1 MTIKISALKK
11 RDHIEKVIIHSLD
24 LCLYQAS
31 AIIDDKEEFITD
43 DKGKLLR
50 SHSVLSFQAMFEKYP
65 IKNLVV
71 RHTSAYDEMVGQP
84 VREGSNAIEV
94 PFGRNQLGN
103 PKGVTSTEH

>member
-1 MTIKISALKK
+1 M
-11 RDHIEKVIIHSLD
+11 
-24 LCLYQAS
+24 YQAS

-50 SHSVLSFQAMFEKYP
+50 SHSVLSFQAMSEKYP
-65 IKNLVV
+65 IKHLVV
-71 RHTSAYDEMVGQP
+71 RHASAYDEMVGQP
-84 VREGSNAIEV
+84 VRQGSNAIEV